1 MLYYFVKLLQY
12 LKRVEPMLDEERLL
26 YQMGMSIEQVDKVM
40 EEYEN
45 ANILIQ
51 KL

>member
-1 MLYYFVKLLQY
+1 MYYFVRLLQY
-12 LKRVEPMLDEERLL
+12 LKRVEPMLNEERLL
-26 YQMGMSIEQVDKVM
+26 YQMGMPIELVEQVM

>member
-1 MLYYFVKLLQY
+1 MMYYFIRLLQY
-12 LKRVEPMLDEERLL
+12 LKRVEPMLNEERLL
-26 YQMGMSIEQVDKVM
+26 YQMGMPIEVVEQVM

>member
-1 MLYYFVKLLQY
+1 MMYYFIRLLQY
-12 LKRVEPMLDEERLL
+12 LKRVEPMLNEERLL
-26 YQMGMSIEQVDKVM
+26 YQMGMSIEQVNKVM

-51 KL
+51 KF